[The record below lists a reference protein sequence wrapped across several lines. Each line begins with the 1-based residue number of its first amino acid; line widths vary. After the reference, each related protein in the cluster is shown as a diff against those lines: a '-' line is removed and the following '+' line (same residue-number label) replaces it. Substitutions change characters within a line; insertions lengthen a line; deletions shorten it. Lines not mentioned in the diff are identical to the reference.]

1 MSHDINGFDTTRLL
15 ANERARGPAMFTL
28 FFRIEQRLDGRPLLI
43 TVDEGWYVLM
53 ESTVFAPAMEK
64 ISRTIRSK
72 NGVLVFI
79 TQSPGDPVR
88 AGMGAALVEQFP
100 NQMHFSNPKARR
112 EDYRALSL
120 TDGEFDALMGLQKG
134 TGAFLLRKGTHSSIQ
149 CVPLA
154 GLDDALAVLSISEA
168 NLEAID
174 GMAEAERA
182 DPIRF
187 QAEFHRR
194 RRLIAARH
202 ARERQR
208 MPQEE
213 MS

>member
-1 MSHDINGFDTTRLL
+1 
-15 ANERARGPAMFTL
+15 
-28 FFRIEQRLDGRPLLI
+28 
-43 TVDEGWYVLM
+43 
-53 ESTVFAPAMEK
+53 
-64 ISRTIRSK
+64 
-72 NGVLVFI
+72 
-79 TQSPGDPVR
+79 
-88 AGMGAALVEQFP
+88 
-100 NQMHFSNPKARR
+100 
-112 EDYRALSL
+112 
-120 TDGEFDALMGLQKG
+120 MGLQKG

-154 GLDDALAVLSISEA
+154 GLDDALAVLSVSEA

-174 GMAEAERA
+174 GMTEAERT
-182 DPIRF
+182 DPICF

-202 ARERQR
+202 ARERQP